1 MFFKTKVV
9 VLLLLLTFPTL
20 CAAQTI
26 DLYKKGTTLKLTEDL
41 HCMDDNTALLV
52 IKKLELCPK
61 ACELRLKETK
71 KLLEVDIELLRDKLV
86 LQEKEH
92 SDIIFEKDKTLS
104 RIQVEAVDEMDK
116 ISGSIWWKVTLGVLG
131 GIAVGAGT
139 TFLVMKYA
147 K

>member
-1 MFFKTKVV
+1 MLLKTKIVV
-9 VLLLLLTFPTL
+9 FLLLLTFPTL

-26 DLYKKGTTLKLTEDL
+26 KLYKKGTTLKLTENL
-41 HCMDDNTALLV
+41 HCMDDETALRV
-52 IKKLELCPK
+52 VKKLELCPTECDLK
-61 ACELRLKETK
+61 LKETK
-71 KLLEVDIELLRDKLV
+71 RLLEVDINLLKEKLV

-92 SDIIFEKDKTLS
+92 SDILFEKDKTIS
-104 RIQVEAVDEMDK
+104 RIQVEAVDEMGK

-131 GIAVGAGT
+131 GIALGAST

>member
-1 MFFKTKVV
+1 MLLKTKIVV
-9 VLLLLLTFPTL
+9 FLLLLTFPTL

-26 DLYKKGTTLKLTEDL
+26 KLYKKGTTLKLTENL
-41 HCMDDNTALLV
+41 HCMDDETALRV
-52 IKKLELCPK
+52 VKKLDLK
-61 ACELRLKETK
+61 LKETK
-71 KLLEVDIELLRDKLV
+71 RLLEVDINLLKEKLV

-92 SDIIFEKDKTLS
+92 SDILFEKDKTIS
-104 RIQVEAVDEMDK
+104 RIQVEAVDEMGK